1 VKVLLDKNIR
11 MRNNTNDWDN
21 MSNASIKMRLEE
33 LMYQQ
38 KTITEKIITLSEK
51 LESLEKDYLYGNKIL
66 TKRYKGE

>member
-1 VKVLLDKNIR
+1 